1 MRVVEIV
8 AKASVTSERR
18 RRPAIITATTT
29 RTPEMRE
36 DDANETPHPQSLVVL
51 RGCCGFGWEDTVPEF
66 VVVVS
71 IILTNA

>member
-1 MRVVEIV
+1 
-8 AKASVTSERR
+8 
-18 RRPAIITATTT
+18 
-29 RTPEMRE
+29 MRE